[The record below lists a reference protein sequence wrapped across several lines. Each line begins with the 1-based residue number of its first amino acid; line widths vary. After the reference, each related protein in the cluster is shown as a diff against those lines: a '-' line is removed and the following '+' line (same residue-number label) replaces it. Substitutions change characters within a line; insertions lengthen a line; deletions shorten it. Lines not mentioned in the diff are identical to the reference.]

1 MARINANKGKE
12 NGKRMG
18 METAGRSATT
28 LLNSARTADRRVA
41 VRTASLTKEYPLGKT
56 KVAALKGVSVSIASG
71 AFVTI
76 AGPSGSGKSTLLSLI
91 GCLDRPTAGEVWVA
105 GRRTDGLGERDLNRL
120 RLRTI
125 GFVFQAFN
133 LIPVLTVYEN
143 IELPLL
149 ILPEVSAA
157 ERRERVTRLIAE
169 TGLEGQVRQRPAE
182 LSGGQQQRVAVARAL
197 VTRPAIVLADEP
209 TANLD
214 SATGLAL
221 IDLMHRS
228 NRKDGTTFIFS
239 SHDPKIIDRA
249 DTVIRLADGLVS
261 GGPDGG
267 GL

>member
-1 MARINANKGKE
+1 MQTDIVREMKINATGKE
-12 NGKRMG
+12 VM
-18 METAGRSATT
+18 
-28 LLNSARTADRRVA
+28 A
-41 VRTASLTKEYPLGKT
+41 VRTVALTKEYPLGKT
-56 KVAALKGVSVSIASG
+56 KVAALKGVDVSIPAG

-91 GCLDRPTAGEVWVA
+91 GCLDRPSSGEVWIE

-133 LIPVLTVYEN
+133 LIPVLNVYEN

-169 TGLEGQVRQRPAE
+169 TGLSAQVKQRPAE

-197 VTRPAIVLADEP
+197 VTGPAIVLADEP

-214 SATGLAL
+214 SAIGLEI
-221 IDLMHRS
+221 IDLMHRI
-228 NRKDGTTFIFS
+228 NRTGKTTFIFS
-239 SHDPKIIDRA
+239 SHDEKIISRA
-249 DTVIRLADGLVS
+249 DDVIRLVDGLRDN
-261 GGPDGG
+261 GRTT
-267 GL
+267 